1 MRSLT
6 NQKGFTLIELVV
18 VIVILGIL
26 AAIAVPRYMDM
37 TKNANAARDQANAK
51 AIEAAIMMKFANEV
65 MANPSYTLAKA
76 VNDYKA
82 HGANYFSDGKVPKK
96 SNGSSFSVSVSG
108 SGALIVK

>member
-37 TKNANAARDQANAK
+37 TKNANSARDQANAK

-65 MANPSYTLAKA
+65 MADPTYTLDKA
-76 VNDYKA
+76 VTDYKA
-82 HGANYFSDGKVPKK
+82 DPGSFFSDGNVPKK
-96 SNGSSFSVSVSG
+96 SDGSDFSVSVNAN
-108 SGALIVK
+108 GALEVN

>member
-1 MRSLT
+1 MRTVS

-37 TKNANAARDQANAK
+37 TKNANAARDKANAK

-65 MANPSYTLAKA
+65 MADPSYTLQKA
-76 VNDYKA
+76 VTAYKKNPGKFFA
-82 HGANYFSDGKVPKK
+82 DGKVPKK
-96 SNGSSFSVSVSG
+96 ANGQNFSVSVVN
-108 SGALIVK
+108 GALVVK